1 MIPVALPL
9 SSLQHPKATAAP
21 ALLIRAAPERKRAL
35 LAERVRY
42 RSLILRRVK
51 ELSINRIKWKAC
63 RRSLPLGTA
72 LRLLRNICLDLFLTN
87 SDAFLL

>member
-21 ALLIRAAPERKRAL
+21 ALLIRTAPERKRAL
-35 LAERVRY
+35 LAKRVRY
-42 RSLILRRVK
+42 RSAILRRVK
-51 ELSINRIKWKAC
+51 ELFINRIKWRAC

-72 LRLLRNICLDLFLTN
+72 LRLLLNICLNLFLTN